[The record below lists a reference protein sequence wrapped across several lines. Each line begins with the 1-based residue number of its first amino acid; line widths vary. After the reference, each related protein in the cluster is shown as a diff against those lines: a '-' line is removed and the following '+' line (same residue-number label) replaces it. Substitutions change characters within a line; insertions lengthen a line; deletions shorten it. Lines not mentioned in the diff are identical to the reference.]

1 MRRTSPFGI
10 LPSAAGL
17 IAWLLNLAIR
27 TLARSLN
34 MPEPLVHNT
43 GAFLFAHVQAAEN
56 SIGKTIC
63 PLRLLRQLQAL
74 IEARRRR
81 SAR

>member
-1 MRRTSPFGI
+1 
-10 LPSAAGL
+10 
-17 IAWLLNLAIR
+17 
-27 TLARSLN
+27 